1 MCFVTDRSKIRN
13 FSIIAHIDHG
23 KSTLA
28 DRILEVT
35 GALQK
40 REMQSQ
46 MLDKLDLERER
57 GITIKAQTV
66 RLSYKAADGV
76 EYQLNLIDTPGH
88 VDFNYEVSKSLSACE
103 GALLVVD
110 ASQGVEAQTL
120 ANVYLALENDLEI
133 IPVLN
138 KIDLPNADADRIKA
152 EIETVIGLD
161 TSEALTIS
169 AKTGVGVPEVLE
181 AIVARVPAPS
191 RGSSDLP
198 LRALVYDS
206 WFDPYLGVV
215 VQVRVIDG
223 CIKPGDEVRFL
234 VTDREYEV
242 YKLGVFTPHAKE
254 VKSLESGEV
263 GFFSA
268 SIKTLR
274 DVKIGDTVTHSKDT
288 SLELLPGF
296 KEVQPMVF
304 GGLFPVDSDDYG
316 ALKVA
321 LDKLSLNDSAFTFEA
336 ETSVALGFGY
346 RCGYLGLL
354 HMEIVQERL
363 EREFELNL
371 ITTAPSVVYKIYT
384 EAGSVLDVDNPSKMP
399 PTQEIERI
407 EEPVVQASIHCPKEY
422 VGNVLSLCEDRR
434 GVQRDLA
441 FHGME
446 RAVITYEIPLNEI
459 VLDFHDRLKSM
470 TKGYASFDYEII
482 GYQRSDLVKLDI
494 KLNGEAV
501 DALSIIVHRDKAY
514 YRGKELTE
522 KLRDIID
529 RQMFEIAI
537 QASIGTKVIARS
549 TVKALRKNVTAKC
562 YGGDITR
569 KRKLLEK
576 QKEGKKRMKQVGKV
590 SIPQEAFLAVLKLG
604 DDK

>member
-1 MCFVTDRSKIRN
+1 VTDREKIRN

-28 DRILEVT
+28 DRILEAT
-35 GALQK
+35 GALEK

-46 MLDKLDLERER
+46 FLDKLDLERER

-66 RLSYKAADGV
+66 RLSYKAKDGQT
-76 EYQLNLIDTPGH
+76 YQLNLIDTPGH
-88 VDFNYEVSKSLSACE
+88 VDFNYEVSRSLSACE

-120 ANVYLALENDLEI
+120 ANVYLAIENDLEI
-133 IPVLN
+133 VPVIN
-138 KIDLPNADADRIKA
+138 KIDLPNADPERVKA
-152 EIETVIGLD
+152 EVESVIGLD
-161 TSEALTIS
+161 TSKALPIS
-169 AKTGVGVPEVLE
+169 AKTGVGIGDLLE
-181 AIVARVPAPS
+181 AIVQRVPPPS
-191 RGSSDLP
+191 RGSPDKP

-206 WFDPYLGVV
+206 WFDPYVGVV
-215 VQVRVIDG
+215 AQVRIIDG
-223 CIKPGDEVRFL
+223 ALKAGEKIRFFS
-234 VTDREYEV
+234 TDSEYDV
-242 YKLGVFTPHAKE
+242 YKLGVFTPHASE
-254 VKSLESGEV
+254 VAELTSGQV
-263 GFFSA
+263 GYFSA
-268 SIKTLR
+268 AIKNLR
-274 DVKIGDTVTHSKDT
+274 DVRIGDTVTHVRNPAH
-288 SLELLPGF
+288 EPLPGF
-296 KEVQPMVF
+296 KEVRPMVF
-304 GGLFPVDSDDYG
+304 GGLFPVDADDYVNLKT
-316 ALKVA
+316 ALE
-321 LDKLSLNDSAFTFEA
+321 KLSLNDSAFTFEA
-336 ETSVALGFGY
+336 ETSAALGFGY

-363 EREFELNL
+363 EREFQLNL
-371 ITTAPSVVYKIYT
+371 ITTAPSVVYKVVLNDNT
-384 EAGSVLDVDNPSKMP
+384 VLDVDNPSKMP
-399 PTQEIERI
+399 AVQEILRI
-407 EEPVVQASIHCPKEY
+407 EEPIVEATIHCPREF
-422 VGNVLSLCEDRR
+422 VGNVLKLCEDRR
-434 GVQRDLA
+434 GVQKNLA

-446 RAVITYEIPLNEI
+446 RAVISYELPLNEI

-482 GYQRSDLVKLDI
+482 GYQESDLVKLDI
-494 KLNGEAV
+494 KLNGETV

-514 YRGKELTE
+514 NRGKELTE
-522 KLRDIID
+522 KLKDIID

-537 QASIGTKVIARS
+537 QAAIGAKVIARS

-604 DDK
+604 DEN

>member
-1 MCFVTDRSKIRN
+1 MTDRDKIRN

-28 DRILEVT
+28 DRILEAT
-35 GALQK
+35 GALEK

-46 MLDKLDLERER
+46 FLDKLDLERER

-66 RLSYKAADGV
+66 RLSYKAKDGQT
-76 EYQLNLIDTPGH
+76 YQLNLIDTPGH
-88 VDFNYEVSKSLSACE
+88 VDFNYEVSRSLSACE

-120 ANVYLALENDLEI
+120 ANVYLAIENDLEI
-133 IPVLN
+133 VPVIN
-138 KIDLPNADADRIKA
+138 KIDLPNADPERVKA
-152 EIETVIGLD
+152 EVESVIGLD
-161 TSEALTIS
+161 TSKALPIS
-169 AKTGVGVPEVLE
+169 AKTGVGIGDLLE
-181 AIVARVPAPS
+181 AIVARVPPPT
-191 RGSSDLP
+191 RGSPDKP

-206 WFDPYLGVV
+206 WFDPYVGVV
-215 VQVRVIDG
+215 AQVRIIDG
-223 CIKPGDEVRFL
+223 ALKPGEKIRFFS
-234 VTDREYEV
+234 TDSEYDV
-242 YKLGVFTPHAKE
+242 YKLGVFTPHAAE
-254 VKSLESGEV
+254 VAELTSGQV
-263 GFFSA
+263 GYFSA
-268 SIKTLR
+268 AIKNLR
-274 DVKIGDTVTHSKDT
+274 DVRIGDTVTHVRNPAS
-288 SLELLPGF
+288 EPLPGF
-296 KEVQPMVF
+296 KEVRPMVF
-304 GGLFPVDSDDYG
+304 GGLFPVDADDYVNLKT
-316 ALKVA
+316 ALE
-321 LDKLSLNDSAFTFEA
+321 KLSLNDSAFTFEA
-336 ETSVALGFGY
+336 ETSAALGFGY

-363 EREFELNL
+363 EREFQLNL
-371 ITTAPSVVYKIYT
+371 ITTAPSVVYKMVLNDNT
-384 EAGSVLDVDNPSKMP
+384 VLDVDNPAKMP
-399 PTQEIERI
+399 PVQEILRI
-407 EEPVVQASIHCPKEY
+407 EEPIVEATIHCPREF
-422 VGNVLSLCEDRR
+422 VGNVLKLCEDRR
-434 GVQRDLA
+434 GVQKNLA

-446 RAVITYEIPLNEI
+446 RAVISYELPLNEI

-482 GYQRSDLVKLDI
+482 GYQESDLVKLDI
-494 KLNGEAV
+494 KLNGETV

-514 YRGKELTE
+514 NRGKELTE
-522 KLRDIID
+522 KLKDIID

-537 QASIGTKVIARS
+537 QAAIGAKVIARS

-604 DDK
+604 DEN